1 MAQFPGYFSA
11 SGIWTLKK
19 QKRAAQGANW
29 PPLQYPDFQ
38 FNYVTM
44 LLPGNGTN
52 GAQNNTFLDSST
64 NNFTITRN
72 GNTTQGTFAPYGSN
86 WGNYFD
92 GTGDWLSSPSNA
104 AFDFGSG
111 NFTIEFWF
119 YVNSAPAG
127 SSVGLLSKRANE
139 SVFAPFNIFWS
150 TTNVV
155 TLFMSTSGSSWEV
168 GPLSTAALT
177 TGTWYHLAVTRS
189 SNTVYMFLNG
199 TSIGSTGTL
208 SGALMTNSS
217 ALTIGAASESP
228 ASVTRLNGYISNL
241 RFVKGTALYTAN
253 FTVPTSPLTAVTNT
267 SLLTC
272 QSNRFIDNSTNA
284 LTITRNGDTSIQRFS
299 PFNPTAPYAAGTD
312 GGSGYFDGSGDYLN
326 TAYNSAFS
334 LGTGAF
340 TVEAWVYLTAAPP
353 ASAGIITLG
362 TGAVGGAVYSAW
374 SLFVNPSLIP
384 SFYRFDG
391 TEYIYSSSTALT
403 LNAWS
408 HIAVVRDGSNNF
420 AIFLNGT
427 RVYSATV
434 SQSFANVNTD
444 DLYIAR
450 FVSGGGATP
459 YYPTGYINDCRVI
472 KGSAQYSPTSTTLTV
487 PTAPLTA
494 ITNTSLL
501 LSMTNA
507 GILDNAEMSTLETVG
522 NAQISTAQSKF
533 GGGSIAFD
541 GTGDALALPAN
552 VNLAVG
558 SGDFTLEMWVYGAN
572 NGSIV
577 GGSYPRL
584 FALGTAQ
591 TLGCFEC
598 YNAAG
603 TMYIEMNNGS
613 AITFTAS
620 TLLNSTW
627 NHFAIARS
635 GSSVK
640 AFVNGTQVGA
650 VTNSVNLN
658 LAATTQSWIGAIS
671 ASAGNFNGY
680 IDDLR
685 ITKGYAR
692 YTANFTPP
700 TAPFPLY

>member
-1 MAQFPGYFSA
+1 MAQFPSTTSA

-19 QKRAAQGANW
+19 QKRAEQGDNW
-29 PPLQYPDFQ
+29 PLVSPPADDYFE
-38 FNYVTM
+38 YVTM

-72 GNTTQGTFAPYGSN
+72 GNTTQGTFSPYGSN

-139 SVFAPFNIFWS
+139 SVYAPFNIFWS

-299 PFNPTAPYAAGTD
+299 PFSPTAPYAAGTD
-312 GGSGYFDGSGDYLN
+312 GGSGYFDGSGDYLQG
-326 TAYNSAFS
+326 SSSGS
-334 LGTGAF
+334 LAIGTQNF
-340 TVEAWVYLTAAPP
+340 TVEAWVYPRTT
-353 ASAGIITLG
+353 SGYAGIVSTAFIGGSDNGLILSFDLGQAGFSIGNGSAVDGVFASSLPKDTWTHVAGTRNGSTL
-362 TGAVGGAVYSAW
+362 T
-374 SLFVNPSLIP
+374 LFVNGVSV
-384 SFYRFDG
+384 G
-391 TEYIYSSSTALT
+391 TATTSRSINTTQAT
-403 LNAWS
+403 
-408 HIAVVRDGSNNF
+408 IGSYYNN
-420 AIFLNGT
+420 
-427 RVYSATV
+427 
-434 SQSFANVNTD
+434 
-444 DLYIAR
+444 
-450 FVSGGGATP
+450 GGGG
-459 YYPTGYINDCRVI
+459 YVFNGYISNARIVN
-472 KGSAQYSPTSTTLTV
+472 SVVYTSNFT
-487 PTAPLTA
+487 PPAAPLTA

-501 LSMTNA
+501 LNFTNA
-507 GILDNAEMSTLETVG
+507 GVIDNAMMNDLETVG
-522 NAQISTAQSKF
+522 NAQISTTQSKF
-533 GGGSIAFD
+533 GGGSMYFD
-541 GTGDALALPAN
+541 GTGAVCTALNAPWMNFGTGNWTIEFWVYAN
-552 VNLAVG
+552 STSRADVVSKGSSSTYNPYVVQISGGQIRVFLSDDGSSYSLLLYSAASAYTTGAWIHVAVVRNGNTVTIYANGTNVG
-558 SGDFTLEMWVYGAN
+558 SSSYTGAPVVTTAPL
-572 NGSIV
+572 SI
-577 GGSYPRL
+577 GGASD
-584 FALGTAQ
+584 
-591 TLGCFEC
+591 
-598 YNAAG
+598 AAF
-603 TMYIEMNNGS
+603 S
-613 AITFTAS
+613 
-620 TLLNSTW
+620 L
-627 NHFAIARS
+627 
-635 GSSVK
+635 
-640 AFVNGTQVGA
+640 
-650 VTNSVNLN
+650 
-658 LAATTQSWIGAIS
+658 
-671 ASAGNFNGY
+671 NGY

-685 ITKGYAR
+685 ITKGIAR

-700 TAPFPLY
+700 TTAFPTY